1 MAPHG
6 QNISIGSLGEL
17 HGARGSTLSN
27 VLFFSEL
34 LLIVPLALR
43 EDDMRFIDFFI
54 TKPFPRP
61 TSVPRINSALAVI
74 EIKIALNAT
83 EDILKF
89 KASVDDAILQ
99 LMDYC
104 DRLSQGAFALTDQTG
119 VIPGYLVFG
128 DCYTQVKKNNGLWE
142 VEPWQFVFEEMVLNE
157 GRAPFLYRLCEL
169 AVTYWVLDN

>member
-1 MAPHG
+1 
-6 QNISIGSLGEL
+6 
-17 HGARGSTLSN
+17 
-27 VLFFSEL
+27 
-34 LLIVPLALR
+34 
-43 EDDMRFIDFFI
+43 MRFVDFFI

-61 TSVPRINSALAVI
+61 ISAPRINNALAVI
-74 EIKIALNAT
+74 EIKTVLNAT

-104 DRLSQGAFALTDQTG
+104 DRLSQGAFAQTDQMG

-128 DCYTQVKKNNGLWE
+128 DCHTQVKNNNGLWE
-142 VEPWQFVFEEMVLNE
+142 VEPWQFVFEDMVLNE

-169 AVTYWVLDN
+169 AVTHWVLDN

>member
-1 MAPHG
+1 
-6 QNISIGSLGEL
+6 
-17 HGARGSTLSN
+17 
-27 VLFFSEL
+27 
-34 LLIVPLALR
+34 
-43 EDDMRFIDFFI
+43 MRFVDFFI

-61 TSVPRINSALAVI
+61 ISTPRINNALAVI
-74 EIKIALNAT
+74 EIKTALNAT

-169 AVTYWVLDN
+169 AVTHWVLDN